1 MAGAQHSIVTMLSYN
16 VETFKLLVFSSH
28 VARTNTTN
36 TRSFESNVKAKSPIF
51 TTHI

>member
-16 VETFKLLVFSSH
+16 VETFKWLVFPSH
-28 VARTNTTN
+28 VARAQTPQTLHV
-36 TRSFESNVKAKSPIF
+36 NVKAKSPIF